1 MQTTTSFDQI
11 VSIAFDQRV
20 DSSVLFL
27 SPIELDMAVLTQVAG
42 GVGPHDN
49 WATAPTVSVTA
60 GPHDNW

>member
-1 MQTTTSFDQI
+1 MQTTISFDQI
-11 VSIAFDQRV
+11 TPTAFEQQV
-20 DSSVLFL
+20 DSSVLFRG
-27 SPIELDMAVLTQVAG
+27 PIELDMAVLTQVAG